1 MANEIIILKNR
12 CEKAENELKA
22 LSASIVS
29 LCEKTLSVC
38 KRETDIFGELKN
50 EKSKSDIIE
59 HCVTFAK
66 EINSFSNSAL
76 DQINIIY
83 QSILKYS
90 EYGSTPLYKRSGAK
104 LSSDIFTYSYF
115 FTLANEIGNVF
126 EDIFEKDI
134 PDASNEVLNG
144 LDIDRDG
151 AHLRMSIVISSIRKI
166 ANTVSKATK
175 FYFNE
180 D

>member
-12 CEKAENELKA
+12 CEKAEVELKA
-22 LSASIVS
+22 LSTSIVI
-29 LCEKTLSVC
+29 LCEKTLSLC
-38 KRETDIFGELKN
+38 KEQTDIFGEPKN
-50 EKSKSDIIE
+50 EKSKSEIIDR
-59 HCVTFAK
+59 CIKFANQ
-66 EINSFSNSAL
+66 INSFSNSAL
-76 DQINIIY
+76 YQINIIY

-134 PDASNEVLNG
+134 PSAINEALKG

-151 AHLRMSIVISSIRKI
+151 ANLKMSTVTSSIRKI